1 MDADRGVER
10 LEVEGVQ
17 VDVAAQRGVGGV
29 EHLEAA
35 DEDEPVHMVG
45 PDAPADCVT
54 VLEDVYVETWIGQL
68 PGHGQTGL
76 AGADDDHVVAAHA
89 RPPWARRNSG
99 GR

>member
-1 MDADRGVER
+1 MPTAGSNA
-10 LEVEGVQ
+10 LEVERVQ

-35 DEDEPVHMVG
+35 VEDEPVHVIG

-54 VLEDVYVETWIGQL
+54 GLEDPYVETSTGQL
-68 PGHGQTGL
+68 PGTGQTGQ
-76 AGADDDHVVAAHA
+76 AGSDDDHVVAAHA
-89 RPPWARRNSG
+89 RPPWACRNSG